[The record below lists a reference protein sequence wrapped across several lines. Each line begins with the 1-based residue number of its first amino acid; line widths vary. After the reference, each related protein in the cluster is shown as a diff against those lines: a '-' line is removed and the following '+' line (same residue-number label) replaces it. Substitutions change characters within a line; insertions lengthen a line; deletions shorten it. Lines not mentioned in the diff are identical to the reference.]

1 MLPILGIL
9 IRGFFKRMV
18 IRYLILE
25 ANPVPLAY
33 LAGFASFILGLFWSI
48 AVSIDALGSTAQATE
63 VTAASI
69 LFVGGSILVVLA
81 VVLDVLF
88 STVRNTRR
96 PSTHSE
102 KNS

>member
-1 MLPILGIL
+1 MFPILGIL
-9 IRGFFKRMV
+9 VRGFFKRMV

-33 LAGFASFILGLFWSI
+33 LAGFISFFLGLFWSL
-48 AVSIDALGSTAQATE
+48 AVAIEALGAKAQATE

-69 LFVGGSILVVLA
+69 LFVGGSILLVLA

-88 STVRNTRR
+88 SSMRNQRR
-96 PSTHSE
+96 PASHLDQ
-102 KNS
+102 NR

>member
-1 MLPILGIL
+1 
-9 IRGFFKRMV
+9 MV

-33 LAGFASFILGLFWSI
+33 LAGFISFFLGLFWSL
-48 AVSIDALGSTAQATE
+48 AVAIEALGAKAQATE

-69 LFVGGSILVVLA
+69 LFVGGSILLVLA

-88 STVRNTRR
+88 SSMRNQRR
-96 PSTHSE
+96 PANHLDQ
-102 KNS
+102 NR

>member
-1 MLPILGIL
+1 MFPILGIL
-9 IRGFFKRMV
+9 VRGFFKRMV

-33 LAGFASFILGLFWSI
+33 LAGFISFFLGFFWSL
-48 AVSIDALGSTAQATE
+48 AVAIEALGAKAQATE

-69 LFVGGSILVVLA
+69 LFVGGSILLVLA

-88 STVRNTRR
+88 SSMRNQRR
-96 PSTHSE
+96 PASHLDQ
-102 KNS
+102 NR

>member
-1 MLPILGIL
+1 
-9 IRGFFKRMV
+9 
-18 IRYLILE
+18 
-25 ANPVPLAY
+25 
-33 LAGFASFILGLFWSI
+33 
-48 AVSIDALGSTAQATE
+48 
-63 VTAASI
+63 
-69 LFVGGSILVVLA
+69 LFVGGSILLVLA